1 MTDRD
6 LLALLVLALALALA
20 TLLGSSGDRAGG
32 ENATEGES
40 AKEPRQAPT
49 GARIKEGTR
58 ERVEPCAVH
67 AKDLRNRLR
76 TAVEARRQDGAQSPS
91 SVVLLLRASYT
102 HHDII
107 GMIPPSKART
117 P

>member
-6 LLALLVLALALALA
+6 LLALLVLALALAFA

-32 ENATEGES
+32 EDATEGER
-40 AKEPRQAPT
+40 AKEPRQAPPR
-49 GARIKEGTR
+49 ARINEGTG
-58 ERVEPCAVH
+58 ERVEPCTVH
-67 AKDLRNRLR
+67 AKDLLNRLR
-76 TAVEARRQDGAQSPS
+76 TAVEARRQDGVESPS

-107 GMIPPSKART
+107 GMIPPSKTHT